1 MAEGGRPYAI
11 RIKMPHELP
20 KAYEPGAIETR
31 WAEYW
36 VREKLFH
43 VETPAP
49 GDSRPV
55 FTLLLPPPNVTGRLH
70 MGHMLNQTQMD
81 IIVRWHR
88 MRGHVALW
96 LPGTDHAGIATQM
109 MVERQLAKEGKK
121 RREMGREK
129 FIERVWEWRRE
140 YGGAILDQMKRLGAS
155 VDWGR
160 EYFTMDDNLSHAVK
174 EVFVRLYED
183 GLIYRGKYIVNWCSD
198 CGTAISDLE
207 VKHED
212 VAGKLYE
219 IRYPVVGSDEFI
231 TVATTRPETMLGDT
245 AVAVNPKDERYT
257 HLHGKHVMLPLM
269 NREIPIIADEL
280 AQPEFGTG
288 AVKVTP
294 AHDPNDFEA
303 GLRHNLPQI
312 EVIDEHAKM
321 NANAGPY
328 VGLDRFAARAHVVED
343 LSEQGFL
350 VGTKDY
356 TIALGK
362 CDRSGTIVEPR
373 LSTQWF
379 IRIAPL
385 AKRAIEVVERGY
397 IRFTPENYGQ
407 IYLNWMHNIHD
418 WCISRQLW
426 WGHRIPA
433 WYCGECKEVV
443 VAREAPSACKCGCK
457 NLEQDTDV
465 LDTWFSSGLLPFT
478 TLGWPE
484 ATRDEEVFYPNSLMI
499 TGFDILFFWVARMI
513 MLGCWFMTPP
523 HKPGESLVAG
533 GDAGDDALRASV
545 PFREVYI
552 HALVRDADRQKMSK
566 TKGNVL
572 DPIEVIGK
580 YGTDATRFTLAAM
593 AAPGTDIAF
602 SESRTA
608 GYRNF
613 ANKIWNAARFM
624 FMNVDR
630 IEPGLRPGDGRD
642 ARLST
647 SGGVAGFHVGSLE
660 DRWILSRFN
669 RAAKDVNES
678 LETYRFDEAANRIYD
693 FFWAEFCDW
702 YIELIKPR
710 LNEEGV
716 EAGLRPALD
725 GAEPRPHTGPA
736 RLACANLV
744 NLFEASLRLLHPVMP
759 FITEEIWHA
768 VYDGTP
774 PLKSIALAAYP
785 QTDEMQIDIEAE
797 VNMAILQDLIVSV
810 RNLRAELKVEP
821 KVKVPI
827 EVFAHE
833 PAIRTMLEQNLA
845 AIERLASVDTMTFV
859 EVSLEKVTG
868 ARSTSRFDVHAI
880 YEKKIDVVVE
890 RERLTKDLEKIE
902 KEQANGQ
909 RQLSNDRFLAKAPAK
924 VVEGLKARA
933 EELRVLREKTLAKLK
948 EISG

>member
-1 MAEGGRPYAI
+1 MLTVECFFKIMA
-11 RIKMPHELP
+11 HDLP

-36 VREKLFH
+36 IKEKLFS
-43 VETPAP
+43 VATPPSGET
-49 GDSRPV
+49 RPV
-55 FTLLLPPPNVTGRLH
+55 FTMLLPPPNVTGRLH

-88 MRGHVALW
+88 MRGFITLW

-121 RREMGREK
+121 RRDLGREK
-129 FIERVWEWRRE
+129 FIERVWEWKKL

-155 VDWGR
+155 VDWAR
-160 EYFTMDDNLSHAVK
+160 EYFTMDENLSRAVR
-174 EVFVRLYED
+174 EVFDRL
-183 GLIYRGKYIVNWCSD
+183 
-198 CGTAISDLE
+198 
-207 VKHED
+207 
-212 VAGKLYE
+212 
-219 IRYPVVGSDEFI
+219 
-231 TVATTRPETMLGDT
+231 
-245 AVAVNPKDERYT
+245 KDEGYT
-257 HLHGKHVMLPLM
+257 HLHGKRVLLPLM

-312 EVIDEHAKM
+312 EVIDEHSKM

-328 VGLDRFAARAHVVED
+328 AGLDRFAARARIVED
-343 LSEQGFL
+343 LSAQGFL

-379 IRIAPL
+379 VKIAPL
-385 AKRAIEVVERGY
+385 AKRAIEVVEKGY

-426 WGHRIPA
+426 WGHLIPA
-433 WYCGECKEVV
+433 WYCTNDECKEVI
-443 VAREAPSACKCGCK
+443 VAREAPSACKCG
-457 NLEQDTDV
+457 NTHLEQDTDV

-484 ATRDEEVFYPNSLMI
+484 PTRDLDVFYPNSLMI

-513 MLGCWFMTPP
+513 MLGCWFMMPP
-523 HKPGESLVAG
+523 HEPTLNASKSEAFRMGHPDSE
-533 GDAGDDALRASV
+533 DDDLRASV

-572 DPIEVIGK
+572 DPIEVIGQ

-630 IEPGLRPGDGRD
+630 IDSGLRPGGGDDGRIS
-642 ARLST
+642 A
-647 SGGVAGFHVGSLE
+647 SGGVAGFQTQTRE
-660 DRWILSRFN
+660 ARWILSRFN
-669 RAAKDVNES
+669 RAARDVHES
-678 LETYRFDEAANRIYD
+678 LLTYRFDEAANRIYD
-693 FFWAEFCDW
+693 FF
-702 YIELIKPR
+702 
-710 LNEEGV
+710 
-716 EAGLRPALD
+716 
-725 GAEPRPHTGPA
+725 
-736 RLACANLV
+736 
-744 NLFEASLRLLHPVMP
+744 
-759 FITEEIWHA
+759 
-768 VYDGTP
+768 
-774 PLKSIALAAYP
+774 
-785 QTDEMQIDIEAE
+785 
-797 VNMAILQDLIVSV
+797 
-810 RNLRAELKVEP
+810 
-821 KVKVPI
+821 
-827 EVFAHE
+827 
-833 PAIRTMLEQNLA
+833 
-845 AIERLASVDTMTFV
+845 
-859 EVSLEKVTG
+859 
-868 ARSTSRFDVHAI
+868 
-880 YEKKIDVVVE
+880 
-890 RERLTKDLEKIE
+890 
-902 KEQANGQ
+902 
-909 RQLSNDRFLAKAPAK
+909 
-924 VVEGLKARA
+924 
-933 EELRVLREKTLAKLK
+933 
-948 EISG
+948 